1 MGMLRSEY
9 IQAVVQP
16 AIHVL
21 GAVAGLKCEVDHV
34 QMASTIPTLRSICVG
49 VSFEGVAEGGAYLAV
64 DPLVGVVIAKKMNGS
79 TSDRLS
85 EAEVVE
91 ALMELVNMFAGH
103 AIGAFMKNGLKVEI
117 TPPERHLDPPPVPY
131 GADCALIFLKSEVGP
146 IKVGVILAKS
156 SK

>member
-9 IQAVVQP
+9 IQAVVGP

-34 QMASTIPTLRSICVG
+34 QMASAIPTLRSICVG
-49 VSFEGVAEGGAYLAV
+49 VSFEGMVEGGTYLAV
-64 DPLVGVVIAKKMNGS
+64 DPLIGVAIARKMLGS
-79 TSDRLS
+79 AGGRLA

-91 ALMELVNMFAGH
+91 GLMELVNMFAGH
-103 AIGAFMKNGLKVEI
+103 AIGALMKNGLKVEI
-117 TPPERHLDPPPVPY
+117 TPPERYLEPPPVPY

-146 IKVGVILAKS
+146 IKIGVILAKS
-156 SK
+156 GK